1 MDYKN
6 PIDSSIDILHLIY
19 SCVLDGPKKRD
30 DSSPSSTPKQKEHG
44 GVPPE
49 ARWPFSPR
57 DRWKR
62 QHPTSL
68 CLSTLCLYC
77 LTLLCILFDLIR
89 RHVVQ
94 PEDPVVDGRR
104 ASEASPHFFEVV
116 IPEVVHCC
124 RTPVSPGCDYLVLLI
139 NFWIQSETGMSPV
152 T

>member
-1 MDYKN
+1 MDAV
-6 PIDSSIDILHLIY
+6 DGVAHILL
-19 SCVLDGPKKRD
+19 GGD
-30 DSSPSSTPKQKEHG
+30 DEAEGEHAG
-44 GVPPE
+44 GGD
-49 ARWPFSPR
+49 A
-57 DRWKR
+57 
-62 QHPTSL
+62 
-68 CLSTLCLYC
+68 
-77 LTLLCILFDLIR
+77 
-89 RHVVQ
+89 VVQ